1 MARRILSTAVAVSF
15 LACLPAS
22 AGLWDSLQQVLGGL
36 GGVAGTPA
44 GAGLSPEEVAAGLR
58 EALRVG
64 AERAVDKASRAGGF
78 WEDPAIRIPLPE
90 RLRTGAN
97 LLRTLGM
104 GPRVDAFEE
113 TLNRAAE
120 KAAAQALPIFGEAV
134 AAMTFEDVERIWR
147 GGDTAATEYLRRT
160 TEARLFAAFRPVGH
174 DAAREVGVTRAY
186 QSLTARPEISTL
198 VAGSDLDLDDYTTT
212 KALDGL
218 FFLLGAEEKRIRT
231 DPVARTTDLLS
242 KVFAHP

>member
-1 MARRILSTAVAVSF
+1 MRGSIVSAAAALFF
-15 LACLPAS
+15 LVCAPAS
-22 AGLWDSLQQVLGGL
+22 AGLWDTLRQTVGGL
-36 GGVAGTPA
+36 GGVVGTPT

-64 AERAVDKASRAGGF
+64 AERAVGMASRVGGF
-78 WEDPAIRIPLPE
+78 WDDPAIRIPLPE
-90 RLRTGAN
+90 QLRTGAN
-97 LLRTLGM
+97 VLRTVGM
-104 GPRVDAFEE
+104 ATRVDAFEE

-120 KAAAQALPIFGEAV
+120 KAAGEALSIFGEAV

-160 TEARLFAAFRPVGH
+160 TGDRLFAAFRPVVH
-174 DAAREVGVTRAY
+174 DAAQEVGVTRAY
-186 QSLTARPEISTL
+186 QSLAARPEISAL
-198 VAGSDLDLDDYTTT
+198 VGGTDLDLDHYTTT

-218 FFLLGAEEKRIRT
+218 FFLLAAEEKRIRT
-231 DPVARTTDLLS
+231 DPVARTTELLR